1 MQALGVSQEQIVG
14 AQTELDSNLATEPP
28 STPTIKILS
37 PQEYFYFRKYKRGLE
52 SGLVM
57 KESEAIKQNVIH
69 TSQESVSRILFSRST
84 FDDPELTKSSP
95 FVRANKYRPTIK
107 TDKGDNELIPVAFGT
122 FINGDDNDFQEDG
135 SRSKLEEGYLVQ
147 NGINIKDGYY
157 ESSKERVGVEIND
170 KAVKK
175 FDKYRSPNDP
185 VERMMCRMFPGY
197 NKYVPVHAK
206 NKIKEDSQTVR

>member
-1 MQALGVSQEQIVG
+1 MPA
-14 AQTELDSNLATEPP
+14 
-28 STPTIKILS
+28 IKILS

-52 SGLVM
+52 NGLVM

-69 TSQESVSRILFSRST
+69 TSQ
-84 FDDPELTKSSP
+84 DDDLELTKSSP
-95 FVRANKYRPTIK
+95 FARANKYRPTIK

-157 ESSKERVGVEIND
+157 ESSRERVGVEIND
-170 KAVKK
+170 KAMKK
-175 FDKYRSPNDP
+175 FEKYRSPSDP

-206 NKIKEDSQTVR
+206 DKIKEDSQTVR